1 MASGCCINA
10 SGPAHTA
17 IHVVVVTT
25 TTTKST
31 TTTTMGK
38 NYASA
43 ARSVFAAG
51 KAMRREAKPISMT
64 LPNQLENFVYAFPLH
79 AAAAA
84 AADYAT
90 RIALD

>member
-1 MASGCCINA
+1 
-10 SGPAHTA
+10 
-17 IHVVVVTT
+17 
-25 TTTKST
+25 
-31 TTTTMGK
+31 MGE

-84 AADYAT
+84 DYAT

>member
-1 MASGCCINA
+1 
-10 SGPAHTA
+10 
-17 IHVVVVTT
+17 
-25 TTTKST
+25 
-31 TTTTMGK
+31 MGE

-64 LPNQLENFVYAFPLH
+64 LPNQLENFIYAFPLH
-79 AAAAA
+79 